1 MDERSKLTTLH
12 RSGFVVDAHSDYPV
26 HMLLQRRQG
35 NPAVFR
41 TEHLPKL
48 KSAGVRLETVTIGG
62 DFELG
67 VLDLRSPFVTLAI
80 LDCAHE
86 QIEGCGEDVILIR
99 SAADLAALDSS
110 ERIGILFALEGTA
123 PVTPDFS
130 LLRTYYRL
138 GVRSLMLTHNERN
151 CFADGCAESPQG
163 GLSKLGRELLQEINR
178 LHMVLD
184 LSHSNERTFY
194 DALELY
200 SGTPI
205 ASHSNARSLC
215 DHPRN
220 LKDRQIKE
228 IAARAG
234 VIGMNFLARFVDSEP
249 AKATPE
255 RLVDHIAF
263 IANLVGIEHV
273 GLGPDY
279 ADYYMDEL
287 SDWARKHNLPPMKYT
302 AGLESVSQLPLLR
315 DVLTKRGFSDS
326 EIRRILGENFLR
338 AYAAN
343 LAIS

>member
-1 MDERSKLTTLH
+1 MMDVSAKARALH
-12 RSGFVVDAHSDYPV
+12 QSSLVVDAHSDYPV
-26 HMLLQRRQG
+26 YMLLAQQRG
-35 NPAVFR
+35 NATVFA
-41 TEHLPKL
+41 TEHLPRL
-48 KSAGVRLETVTIGG
+48 KSAGVRLETVTVGG
-62 DFELG
+62 DFQLAQ
-67 VLDLRSPFVTLAI
+67 LDLRSPFVTLAI
-80 LDCAHE
+80 LDCVHE
-86 QIEGCGEDVILIR
+86 QLKACGENVILIQT
-99 SAADLAALDSS
+99 ATDLAALEGS
-110 ERIGILFALEGTA
+110 ERVGILFALEGTA
-123 PVTPDFS
+123 PVTPDIS

-151 CFADGCAESPQG
+151 CFADGCAEPPQG
-163 GLSKLGRELLQEINR
+163 GLSKLGRELLQEINK

-220 LKDRQIKE
+220 LTDQQIKE

-234 VIGMNFLARFVDSEP
+234 VIGMNFLSRFVDSEP

-255 RLVDHIAF
+255 RVVDHIAYM
-263 IANLVGIEHV
+263 ANLIGIDHV

-287 SDWARKHNLPPMKYT
+287 TDWARKHSLPPMKYT
-302 AGLESVSQLPLLR
+302 AGLESVSQLPLLT
-315 DVLTKRGFSDS
+315 DMLVKRGFSDS
-326 EIRRILGENFLR
+326 EIRQVLGDNFLR

-343 LAIS
+343 LAS

>member
-1 MDERSKLTTLH
+1 MDVSSSARTVRQSSLL
-12 RSGFVVDAHSDYPV
+12 VDAHSDYPV
-26 HMLLQRRQG
+26 FMLLAQKRGQS
-35 NPAVFR
+35 AVFK

-48 KSAGVRLETVTIGG
+48 QSAGVRLETVTVGG
-62 DFELG
+62 DFQLG
-67 VLDLRSPFVTLAI
+67 ELDLRSPFVTLAI

-86 QIEGCGEDVILIR
+86 QLKTCGDKVVLIET
-99 SAADLAALDSS
+99 AADLEEIEGS
-110 ERIGILFALEGTA
+110 ERIGVLFALEGAA
-123 PVTPDFS
+123 PMMADVS

-151 CFADGCAESPQG
+151 CFADGCAEPPQG
-163 GLSKLGRELLQEINR
+163 GLSKLGRELIEEINR
-178 LHMVLD
+178 LRMILD

-220 LKDRQIKE
+220 LKDEQIRK
-228 IAARAG
+228 IAARGG
-234 VIGMNFLARFVDSEP
+234 VIGMNFLSRFVDSDSP
-249 AKATPE
+249 KATPD
-255 RLVDHIAF
+255 RLVDHISY
-263 IANLVGIEHV
+263 IADLVGVDHI

-287 SDWARKHNLPPMKYT
+287 TDWAEKHNLPSMEYV
-302 AGLESVSQLPLLR
+302 AGLESVCELPLLA
-315 DVLTKRGFSDS
+315 DVLVKRDFSDS
-326 EIRRILGENFLR
+326 EIRKVLGHNFLR

-343 LAIS
+343 LATE

>member
-1 MDERSKLTTLH
+1 MDVSSTARTLH
-12 RSGFVVDAHSDYPV
+12 QSSLVVDAHSDYPV
-26 HMLLQRRQG
+26 YMLMAQKRG
-35 NPAVFR
+35 NSDVFK

-48 KSAGVRLETVTIGG
+48 RSAGVRLETVTVGG
-62 DFELG
+62 DFQIGEM
-67 VLDLRSPFVTLAI
+67 DLRSPLVTLAI

-86 QIEGCGEDVILIR
+86 QLKTCGDDVILIET
-99 SAADLAALDSS
+99 ATDLAGLDRS

-123 PVTPDFS
+123 PLTTDVS

-151 CFADGCAESPQG
+151 CFADGCAEPPQG
-163 GLSKLGRELLQEINR
+163 GLSRLGRELLQEINR

-220 LKDRQIKE
+220 LTDQQIKE
-228 IAARAG
+228 IAARSG
-234 VIGMNFLARFVDSEP
+234 VIGMNFLSRFVDSDSP
-249 AKATPE
+249 KATPD
-255 RLVDHIAF
+255 RLVDHI
-263 IANLVGIEHV
+263 IYMANQVGVEHI
-273 GLGPDY
+273 GIGPDY

-287 SDWARKHNLPPMKYT
+287 TEWARKHNLPPMAFT
-302 AGLESVSQLPLLR
+302 AGLESVSQLPLLTE
-315 DVLTKRGFSDS
+315 VLINRGFSDS
-326 EIRRILGENFLR
+326 DVRKILGDNFLR

-343 LAIS
+343 LKNA